1 MQCPGSATIEHQIFY
16 FRDLSNAKVYAD
28 LLRPGGIALTHLQYE
43 MDRAEI
49 DRVVAAA
56 QGYQLQSNSKV
67 ALEQGYGA
75 DRAML
80 ARCPNLLA
88 VSMPGSGYEA
98 ANLADCTEAGVLV
111 VNQAGL
117 HAAAVAQHALGMMI
131 CLSKRIIQAHMAMHG
146 DADWSP
152 RGYGGH
158 EIDGKT
164 LGIAGFGAV
173 GQRLAEICGGAFG
186 MRVMT
191 HHPRMSDADIRAR
204 GAEPV
209 DFDAMLQQSDFVVA
223 ALPLTDWT
231 RGMFGAREFAL
242 MKPEAY
248 FVTVARGGI
257 HDEDALA
264 AALRRGEVA
273 GAGLDVWQ
281 VEPPPADHPLLG
293 FPNVLTTPHT
303 AGMTEESR
311 LRVARGAAAQWCN
324 IFEGGRP
331 PRLLNPEAW
340 PRYVDRYARIMGQS
354 VKEHA
359 EP

>member
-1 MQCPGSATIEHQIFY
+1 VTIDHQVFY
-16 FRDLSNAKVYAD
+16 FRDLSNAAVYAED
-28 LLRPGGIALTHLQYE
+28 LRSGGVALTHLQYE

-49 DRVVAAA
+49 DRVMAAA

-67 ALEQGYGA
+67 ALDQGYGV
-75 DRAML
+75 DRALL

-131 CLSKRIIQAHMAMHG
+131 CLSKKIIHAHMAMHG
-146 DADWSP
+146 VVDWSSV
-152 RGYGGH
+152 GYGGH
-158 EIDGKT
+158 EIDGKV

-173 GQRLAEICGGAFG
+173 GQRLAEICSGAFG

-191 HHPRMSDADIRAR
+191 HHPRMSDAEIRAR

-209 DFDAMLQQSDFVVA
+209 AFDAMLREADFIVA
-223 ALPLTDWT
+223 ALPLTEQT
-231 RGMFGAREFAL
+231 RGLFGACEFQL

-257 HDEDALA
+257 HDEEALA

-273 GAGLDVWQ
+273 GAGLDVWE

-293 FPNVLTTPHT
+293 FPNVLTTPHN
-303 AGMTEESR
+303 AGMTVESR
-311 LRVARGAAAQWCN
+311 LRVAHGAAAQWLT

-331 PRLLNPEAW
+331 SRLLNPEAW
-340 PRYVDRYARIMGQS
+340 PRYVDRYARIMGQP